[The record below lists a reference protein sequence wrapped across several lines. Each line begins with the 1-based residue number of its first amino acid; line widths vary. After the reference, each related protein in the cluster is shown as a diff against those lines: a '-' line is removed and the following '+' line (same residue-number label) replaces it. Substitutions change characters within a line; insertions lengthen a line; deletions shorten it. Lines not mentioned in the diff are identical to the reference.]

1 MIAASYPLT
10 IKEHHLDTFGHIN
23 NAVYLQIFEEARWE
37 WITQNGYGL
46 AKVKETGLG
55 PTLLEVNLKFLK
67 EITLRQKITI
77 ESKVVSYV
85 KKIAVVEQEMK
96 NAAGEICCQGRFTI
110 ALFDTKA
117 RKLVLP
123 TPEWLQGVGFDPIT
137 QVD

>member
-1 MIAASYPLT
+1 MTTAQYPVV

-23 NAVYLQIFEEARWE
+23 NAVYLQLFEEARWE
-37 WITQNGYGL
+37 WITNNGYGL

-55 PTLLEVNLKFLK
+55 PTLLEVNVKFIK

-77 ESKVVSYV
+77 ESKVISYI
-85 KKIAVVEQEMK
+85 KKICVLEQEMK
-96 NAAGEICCQGRFTI
+96 NETGEVCCQSRFTI
-110 ALFDTKA
+110 GLFDTVA

-123 TPEWLQGVGFDPIT
+123 TKEWLQAVGLT